1 MDKAFSV
8 LEEQLVYQGF
18 FSLIR
23 YRFRHTL
30 YRGGWSEVLDR
41 ELFHRGRCV
50 AVIPYDPKLDRVV
63 LIEQFRVGAMKTEHD
78 PWLLEIVAGA
88 IEEGEEPPEVAHRE
102 ALEEAGCTIDR
113 LLPIYEFFTTPGGCS
128 EKLTLFCGI
137 VDASAI
143 GGHYGLAEEQED
155 IRVRVVSYD
164 EAMALLAEGK
174 IDSAIPIVAL
184 QWLALNRDGL
194 RRRYG
199 GSEDRTIA

>member
-8 LEEQLVYQGF
+8 VEEETVYQGF

-30 YRGGWSEVLDR
+30 YRGGWSEVLER

-50 AVIPYDPKLDRVV
+50 AVIPYDPRRDRVV
-63 LIEQFRVGAMKTEHD
+63 LIEQFRVGAMKTEQD

-102 ALEEAGCTIDR
+102 ALEEAGCTLDELI
-113 LLPIYEFFTTPGGCS
+113 PIYEFFTTPGGCS

-137 VDASAI
+137 VDASQI
-143 GGHYGLAEEQED
+143 GGHYGLPEEQED
-155 IRVRVVSYD
+155 IWVRVVDYQD
-164 EAMALLAEGK
+164 AINLLAQGK

-184 QWLALNRDGL
+184 QWLALNRDQL
-194 RRRYG
+194 RTRYG
-199 GSEDRTIA
+199 VLNDPGH

>member
-8 LEEQLVYQGF
+8 VEEVAVYQGF

-30 YRGGWSEVLDR
+30 YRGGWSDILER

-50 AVIPYDPKLDRVV
+50 AVIPYDPRRDRVV
-63 LIEQFRVGAMKTEHD
+63 LIEQFRVGAMKTEQD

-88 IEEGEEPPEVAHRE
+88 VEQGEEPPEVAHRE
-102 ALEEAGCTIDR
+102 ALEEAGCTIDE
-113 LLPIYEFFTTPGGCS
+113 LIPIYEFFTTPGGCS

-137 VDASAI
+137 VDASEI
-143 GGHYGLAEEQED
+143 GGHYGLPEEQED
-155 IRVRVVSYD
+155 IWVRVVDYR
-164 EAMALLAEGK
+164 EAMDLLAQGK

-184 QWLALNRDGL
+184 QWLALNRDQL
-194 RRRYG
+194 RARYG
-199 GSEDRTIA
+199 ALNDPGL